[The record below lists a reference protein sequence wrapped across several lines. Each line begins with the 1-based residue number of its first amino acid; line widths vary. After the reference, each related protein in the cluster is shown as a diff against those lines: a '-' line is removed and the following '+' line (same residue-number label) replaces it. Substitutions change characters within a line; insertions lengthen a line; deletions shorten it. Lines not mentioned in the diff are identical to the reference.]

1 MEPMRQE
8 FVAEFPQVDSIEASL
23 EGEDKSAF
31 DSAIGIVVG
40 LGLGLLSWALI
51 VAIWLLVF

>member
-8 FVAEFPQVDSIEASL
+8 VIVDFPQVETGKGTLEVEDSN
-23 EGEDKSAF
+23 AF

-40 LGLGLLSWALI
+40 LGLGLLSWSVI
-51 VAIWLLVF
+51 VVLWLTVL